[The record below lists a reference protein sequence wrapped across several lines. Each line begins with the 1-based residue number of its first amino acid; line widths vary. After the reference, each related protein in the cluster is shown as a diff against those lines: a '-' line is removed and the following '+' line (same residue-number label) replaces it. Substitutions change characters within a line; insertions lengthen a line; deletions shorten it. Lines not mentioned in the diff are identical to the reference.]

1 MIDTPHLT
9 QSTAQ
14 RTAAIS
20 LVVPTSEIQQIM
32 DPAIQELIATVT
44 GQGVVPSGPLLSYH
58 RKRPSDVFDFEISL
72 PVPAPITP
80 AGRVINSQLPARR
93 VARTVY
99 TGPYEGLG
107 AAWGE
112 FMDWIET
119 SGHQPAEN
127 LWECYLVGPN
137 STDDPAQYR
146 TELNR
151 PLVS

>member
-1 MIDTPHLT
+1 MIDTPYLT
-9 QSTAQ
+9 QSESIITAC
-14 RTAAIS
+14 IP
-20 LVVPTSEIQQIM
+20 LVVPTSEICEIM

-44 GQGVVPSGPLLSYH
+44 GQGVIPSGPLLSYH

-72 PVPAPITP
+72 PVPAPIPP
-80 AGRVINSQLPARR
+80 AGRVINSSLPSRR

-99 TGPYEGLG
+99 QGPYEGLG

-119 SGHQPAEN
+119 NGHQEADD

-137 STDDPAQYR
+137 STDDPAQFR

>member
-1 MIDTPHLT
+1 MLDTPHLT

-14 RTAAIS
+14 LTAAIS

-32 DPAIQELIATVT
+32 GPAIGELIATVT
-44 GQGVVPSGPLLSYH
+44 GQGVVPSGPLFSYH
-58 RKRPSDVFDFEISL
+58 RRRPSEVFDFEISL

-80 AGRVINSQLPARR
+80 AGRVINGSLPSRR

-112 FMDWIET
+112 FMDWIEAN
-119 SGHQPAEN
+119 GHQEADD

-137 STDDPAQYR
+137 ATDDPAQFR